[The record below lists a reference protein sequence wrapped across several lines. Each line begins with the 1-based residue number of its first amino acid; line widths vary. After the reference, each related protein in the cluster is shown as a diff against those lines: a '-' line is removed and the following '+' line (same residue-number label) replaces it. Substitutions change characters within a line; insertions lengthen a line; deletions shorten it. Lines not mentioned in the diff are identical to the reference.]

1 MQKPNHFQNIL
12 LLNVAMLCISTSGAL
27 GRYIN
32 LPPPLT
38 IWWRALFALIFL
50 GLFCGWKKL
59 PFRFDI
65 KKYGVPFFI
74 SGFLMTAHWVTY
86 FYALQWSNV
95 AIGMLS
101 LFTYPVMTA
110 LLEPLIL
117 KTKFQ
122 KHHLLLGIIV
132 LIGVSFLAPDL
143 AFENKMTQGLIMGLI
158 SALAY
163 SLRNIIL
170 KTQVQNFNGSVL
182 MFYQMVVMLVLLF
195 PVLFFYEEK
204 ISTDQ
209 LPFILFLGLVTT
221 AIGHTLFLNSF
232 RHFSVSGASI
242 LSGMQPIYG
251 IIIAMIFL
259 SEIPEWRNWIGGFLI
274 ISTVILESYLNQ
286 KSSKSK
292 Q

>member
-1 MQKPNHFQNIL
+1 
-12 LLNVAMLCISTSGAL
+12 
-27 GRYIN
+27 
-32 LPPPLT
+32 
-38 IWWRALFALIFL
+38 
-50 GLFCGWKKL
+50 
-59 PFRFDI
+59 
-65 KKYGVPFFI
+65 
-74 SGFLMTAHWVTY
+74 
-86 FYALQWSNV
+86 
-95 AIGMLS
+95 
-101 LFTYPVMTA
+101 
-110 LLEPLIL
+110 
-117 KTKFQ
+117 
-122 KHHLLLGIIV
+122 
-132 LIGVSFLAPDL
+132 
-143 AFENKMTQGLIMGLI
+143 
-158 SALAY
+158 
-163 SLRNIIL
+163 
-170 KTQVQNFNGSVL
+170 

>member
-1 MQKPNHFQNIL
+1 MQKTNHLQNIL
-12 LLNVAMLCISTSGAL
+12 LLNLAILCVSTSGAL
-27 GRYIN
+27 GRYID

-38 IWWRALFALIFL
+38 IWWRALFALGFL
-50 GLFCGWKKL
+50 GVFCFWKKIS
-59 PFRFDI
+59 FRFEI
-65 KKYGVPFFI
+65 KKYGFTFFV

-95 AIGMLS
+95 AVGMLS
-101 LFTYPVMTA
+101 IFTYPVMTA
-110 LLEPLIL
+110 MLEPLML

-122 KHHLLLGIIV
+122 KHHLILGILV
-132 LIGVSFLAPDL
+132 LIGVSFLAPEL
-143 AFENKMTQGLIMGLI
+143 SFENKMTQGLLMGLI

-170 KTQVQNFNGSVL
+170 KTQVKNFNGSVL
-182 MFYQMVVMLVLLF
+182 MFYQMLVMLILLF

-204 ISTDQ
+204 LTTDQ
-209 LPFILFLGLVTT
+209 VPFILFLSLVTT

-232 RHFSVSGASI
+232 RHFSVSTASI

-259 SEIPEWRNWIGGFLI
+259 SEMPVWRNWIGGILI
-274 ISTVILESYLNQ
+274 ISTVILESFFNR
-286 KSSKSK
+286 KSRN
-292 Q
+292 

>member
-1 MQKPNHFQNIL
+1 MQKQNHLQNIF
-12 LLNVAMLCISTSGAL
+12 LLNLAILCISTSGAL

-32 LPPPLT
+32 LPPPMT
-38 IWWRALFALIFL
+38 IWWRALFALFFL
-50 GLFCGWKKL
+50 GFFCGWKKL
-59 PFRFDI
+59 SFRFDI
-65 KKYGVPFFI
+65 KKYGFPFFV

-86 FYALQWSNV
+86 FYALQLSNV

-110 LLEPLIL
+110 FLEPIIL
-117 KTKFQ
+117 KTPFQ
-122 KHHLLLGIIV
+122 KHHFLLGFIV

-143 AFENKMTQGLIMGLI
+143 AFENKMTQGLLMGLI
-158 SALAY
+158 SAFAY

-170 KTQVQNFNGSVL
+170 KTQVQNFNGSIL
-182 MFYQMVVMLVLLF
+182 MFYQMVVMLILLF

-204 ISTDQ
+204 LTTEQ

-259 SEIPEWRNWIGGFLI
+259 SEIPEWRNWIGGLLI
-274 ISTVILESYLNQ
+274 ILTVILESFLNKKSANQ
-286 KSSKSK
+286 KR
-292 Q
+292 